1 MMEQA
6 SPAIRFDEEGDDYV
20 VRVRRDLVDRETIT
34 RFFDYLMMEAGSR
47 KFDMTDD
54 EVAAFADEVDRAA
67 WERLRPMV
75 DAKLGRQ

>member
-1 MMEQA
+1 MEQA